1 MRTVHHRFAAAIL
14 ALSLLPVPAWSA
26 EPTRADPDTS
36 RKVLANGESQLVRT
50 LKAGKTQTVVTYG
63 TSLTSGGAWVR
74 QLDAALKARWPGQ
87 TTVVNSGAGG
97 MWSTWG
103 VENLDA
109 RVIEK
114 KPDTL
119 FIEFGINDAYLD
131 YKTSVVTARAN
142 LDNMIQRVLSA
153 RPNTEIVLMTMNPPI
168 GNHLKARPEIK
179 KYYEMYRQVAKERSL

>member
-1 MRTVHHRFAAAIL
+1 MKIVHHRFTAAIL
-14 ALSLLPVPAWSA
+14 ALSFLPAPAWSA
-26 EPTRADPDTS
+26 EPTKAEPDAS
-36 RKVLANGESQLVRT
+36 RKVLANGESQLVKN
-50 LKAGKTQTVVTYG
+50 LKAGKTQTIVTYG

-87 TTVVNSGAGG
+87 ARVVNSGAGG

-103 VENLDA
+103 VDNLDA

-131 YKTSVVTARAN
+131 YKTSVVKARAN
-142 LDNMIQRVLSA
+142 LENMILSL
-153 RPNTEIVLMTMNPPI
+153 IHI
-168 GNHLKARPEIK
+168 
-179 KYYEMYRQVAKERSL
+179 